1 MPSARTPFNQQHPLL
16 TAPPS
21 RSPLALVGTHF
32 LHPATTRSVASKTAD
47 RLSSG
52 RDQQATTPR
61 PASRRHRCRNPQ
73 SPFPSVFCVASR
85 SVYLVIPN
93 DALFCFFDCIRRV
106 SSTHHTSYKSPVTR
120 LHLSIPA
127 FDTPNDWGWR
137 GGVAAAAALAA
148 GAGACWCWGNFNPR
162 HNLATRVHTTHL
174 FWSLPPSLQRSCWP
188 HPPPKQNPPS
198 PGHPGSSQ
206 HCPLQISHSRLGSP
220 ALPVQP
226 SLIWALLAILDSFP
240 DTCTRRDTEIIA
252 KLRQQ
257 ALQSFSTVFC
267 CPSSRVSNSTLSLPI
282 PSNSPILSS
291 FHPPPHRTARH
302 TLAACLPPATQPRQT
317 LRLTHTVTQ
326 DSVCQT

>member
-1 MPSARTPFNQQHPLL
+1 M
-16 TAPPS
+16 
-21 RSPLALVGTHF
+21 
-32 LHPATTRSVASKTAD
+32 
-47 RLSSG
+47 
-52 RDQQATTPR
+52 
-61 PASRRHRCRNPQ
+61 
-73 SPFPSVFCVASR
+73 
-85 SVYLVIPN
+85 
-93 DALFCFFDCIRRV
+93 
-106 SSTHHTSYKSPVTR
+106 
-120 LHLSIPA
+120 
-127 FDTPNDWGWR
+127 
-137 GGVAAAAALAA
+137 AAAAALAA

-267 CPSSRVSNSTLSLPI
+267 CPSSRVSNSTLSLPHPFKLAHPLFLSPSSAPHRSPHPRGLSSSGHTT
-282 PSNSPILSS
+282 PSNLALDAYRHPRFCVSDLRHGLITLVSAFEPRADRPTDSRIISS
-291 FHPPPHRTARH
+291 AVHRVSSLLF
-302 TLAACLPPATQPRQT
+302 TL
-317 LRLTHTVTQ
+317 HVI
-326 DSVCQT
+326 